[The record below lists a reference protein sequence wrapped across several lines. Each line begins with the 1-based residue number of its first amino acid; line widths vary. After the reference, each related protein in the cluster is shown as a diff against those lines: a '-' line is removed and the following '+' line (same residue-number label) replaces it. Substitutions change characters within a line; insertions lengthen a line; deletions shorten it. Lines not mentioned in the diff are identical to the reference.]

1 MSSESELPILGPLPS
16 PPTLTSSSLVTWLLC
31 MGIYSR
37 VGLALV
43 HGCGVLVHSGPEFSL
58 VPAPPHKVL
67 GKGQKYGGHK
77 VLDPKEMLRLCVGPL

>member
-1 MSSESELPILGPLPS
+1 MSSESELAILGPLPS
-16 PPTLTSSSLVTWLLC
+16 PPTPTLVTCLLC

-43 HGCGVLVHSGPEFSL
+43 HGCGVSVHSWPEFSL
-58 VPAPPHKVL
+58 VPASPHKVL
-67 GKGQKYGGHK
+67 GKGQKDGGHK